1 MERHLLGE
9 DYNKIKELSNIDYI
23 VENDLFLDCKVSL
36 YRSSVYGEID
46 FDCSIQKIDN
56 FKGTLDIGRMPEADD
71 EIILQANQNNRFVK
85 TAIEQIID
93 KRFTIGN
100 NLGDDVIKNIKV
112 VGIIFNEK
120 VDENYSKI
128 YVSDSKIEELTP
140 FINKIYSNTYVLQN
154 DNYIDAEIHPSEN
167 VEKGTAV
174 VNESFGEV
182 TNGEDLELKIT
193 NIYSNNETNFNIAN
207 TFSINNFQNY
217 TGYSLYQFFS
227 SGIFIN
233 KEDYDNLYNLPIYQS
248 SVFVKNV
255 EDIDKTISELETIG
269 INSKRITDY
278 KISSIKMNEQV
289 LKIVK
294 VLVTIALIIILLF
307 ISYFV
312 IKIILKSRNTYYA
325 ILRML
330 GANYK
335 TEKWILFVELL
346 LVLSLAYLAVFII
359 IYLFKTNII
368 TIKYISNLVK
378 FINIKEFAFVYII
391 DLLIAGYISIK
402 ISKNMFKKTAINTF
416 NEEVL

>member
-1 MERHLLGE
+1 
-9 DYNKIKELSNIDYI
+9 
-23 VENDLFLDCKVSL
+23 
-36 YRSSVYGEID
+36 
-46 FDCSIQKIDN
+46 
-56 FKGTLDIGRMPEADD
+56 MPEADD

-193 NIYSNNETNFNIAN
+193 NNYSNNETNFNIAN